1 MESFCK
7 KNFLITRDIQL
18 LAKLYNLVF
27 QVFLKKICNSMLK
40 LKAED
45 LEHN

>member
-7 KNFLITRDIQL
+7 KKFLITKDIQL

-27 QVFLKKICNSMLK
+27 QVSV
-40 LKAED
+40 AS
-45 LEHN
+45 